1 MSGYRTDF
9 DETKYIS
16 LLIKCDELLEKYN
29 KIWEKVRNN
38 IKKEFDSES
47 VCNEKYVKAKV
58 KSFNERI
65 NTHFHNNKIPK
76 EGFQFIW
83 LSVILIDSV
92 FIIGKSYYPQVL
104 LKECKYVGKEK
115 KMPEFVTDDI
125 KISSDDSDRENL
137 DDQSSV
143 SIIVNVIRI

>member
-65 NTHFHNNKIPK
+65 NTHFRNNKIPK

-92 FIIGKSYYPQVL
+92 FIIGKSYYPQVF

-115 KMPEFVTDDI
+115 KMPEFVTDD
-125 KISSDDSDRENL
+125 ISSDDSDRENL